1 MLFVAFYFKAL
12 YIITY
17 FQCIKCPKEFEILK
31 RIWCEV
37 FLTLTLK
44 IISVISFLLFSQ
56 VSTVSVH
63 ANGRQSQQRPLMS
76 DKQSLLWF
84 AFSFAHKFLEND
96 PQGPTRAVT
105 MSTRPASLHCEPTWK
120 NTRSKGIKGKRC
132 DRKLIQPNTGQW
144 VPNNQD
150 YIFQVFAIPEIGS
163 RNKKWILLSYSVCV
177 CVCVLVVAW
186 IQPVCGGGA
195 EVGALGKDTM
205 LTRLQRIKD
214 HRELQ
219 RVFHQGRGS

>member
-105 MSTRPASLHCEPTWK
+105 MFTRPASLHCEPTWK

-132 DRKLIQPNTGQW
+132 DRKLIQPNTGHW

-150 YIFQVFAIPEIGS
+150 YIFQVFAIPETGS
-163 RNKKWILLSYSVCV
+163 RNRKWILLSYSVCV
-177 CVCVLVVAW
+177 CVCVC
-186 IQPVCGGGA
+186 VCI
-195 EVGALGKDTM
+195 LGKMYSLVSKCGPVGRCLHPTF
-205 LTRLQRIKD
+205 
-214 HRELQ
+214 REKQTPLLYWWLRQ
-219 RVFHQGRGS
+219 

>member
-17 FQCIKCPKEFEILK
+17 FQCIKCPKELEFLK
-31 RIWCEV
+31 KIWCEV

-63 ANGRQSQQRPLMS
+63 ANGRQSQQRPFIRS

-96 PQGPTRAVT
+96 PQGLATAVT
-105 MSTRPASLHCEPTWK
+105 MLTCPVSLHCEPTWK

-132 DRKLIQPNTGQW
+132 YRKLIQPKTGQS

-163 RNKKWILLSYSVCV
+163 RNGKWIFLSYSVCV
-177 CVCVLVVAW
+177 G
-186 IQPVCGGGA
+186 VCGC
-195 EVGALGKDTM
+195 
-205 LTRLQRIKD
+205 
-214 HRELQ
+214 
-219 RVFHQGRGS
+219 VFVS